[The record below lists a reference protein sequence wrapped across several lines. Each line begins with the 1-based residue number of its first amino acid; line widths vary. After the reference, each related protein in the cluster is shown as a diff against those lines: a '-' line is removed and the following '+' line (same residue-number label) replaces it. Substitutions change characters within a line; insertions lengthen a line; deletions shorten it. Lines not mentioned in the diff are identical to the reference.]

1 MGGEKGGGGQR
12 ALKHPLP
19 LGFTALLCQ
28 TAGERNPRHNGQR
41 WAQCLIVTAPGRAA
55 PHQGSAPPNRHGCV
69 GVTPLPSCPSW
80 RCPLGVTP
88 PPPRD
93 VAPCSL
99 RAAPRIPKRAA
110 SGRCPATVLHI
121 WTVCGATSGRPPRAE
136 AKIWAPPQ
144 WAAPPPHSWTPPER
158 EWLHIWIP
166 SHGRAP
172 HLDTPPPPI
181 IGPQNWDELP
191 HRHPAS
197 GHPDKAA
204 LRIWAPPH
212 RNTSHLGAPI
222 TPCPITGH
230 PPHNRTPHLGT
241 PDKGI
246 TSYLGTTHSN
256 TPHLGTPIGQHLDTP
271 HSKTPHLGTP
281 TAPRPIPGT
290 PP

>member
-1 MGGEKGGGGQR
+1 M
-12 ALKHPLP
+12 KHPLP

-144 WAAPPPHSWTPPER
+144 WATPPPHT
-158 EWLHIWIP
+158 HTQ
-166 SHGRAP
+166 
-172 HLDTPPPPI
+172 LDTPREGMAAHLDPLTRSRPT
-181 IGPQNWDELP
+181 
-191 HRHPAS
+191 S
-197 GHPDKAA
+197 GHPP
-204 LRIWAPPH
+204 PPH
-212 RNTSHLGAPI
+212 YRPPKLG
-222 TPCPITGH
+222 
-230 PPHNRTPHLGT
+230 
-241 PDKGI
+241 
-246 TSYLGTTHSN
+246 
-256 TPHLGTPIGQHLDTP
+256 
-271 HSKTPHLGTP
+271 
-281 TAPRPIPGT
+281 
-290 PP
+290 